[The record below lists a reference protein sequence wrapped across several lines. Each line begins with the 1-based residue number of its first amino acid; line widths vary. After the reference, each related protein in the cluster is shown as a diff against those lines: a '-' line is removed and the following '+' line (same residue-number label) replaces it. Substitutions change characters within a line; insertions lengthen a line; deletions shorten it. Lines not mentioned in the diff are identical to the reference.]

1 MVTAHHN
8 HDALESCARKYG
20 GRFLSTARRLLGDE
34 MTAQDAVQDA
44 MLSAARNL
52 HRFRGDSRLPTWVE
66 RIVIN
71 SALTRRRVIRRR
83 SEQPLDGSLE
93 HGEPHGH
100 QGLALTSEGPCPE
113 RALWRSEMRS
123 LIRAAIDE
131 LPADLRTVVILWHF
145 QEAEVSEIASRLRI
159 SPNAVRIRLH
169 RARRALHALL
179 AARLAGPQIDDNF
192 KRVDGSNAFCQER
205 RSASD
210 LDSRHAPAGGDLTG
224 YSQ

>member
-1 MVTAHHN
+1 MLTGLQN
-8 HDALESCARKYG
+8 HDTLERCAREYR
-20 GRFLSTARRLLGDE
+20 GRFLSTARRLLHDE
-34 MTAQDAVQDA
+34 AVAQDAVQDA

-52 HRFRGDSRLPTWVE
+52 HRFRGESQLPTWLE

-83 SEQPLDGSLE
+83 SEQPLEQFVE
-93 HGEPHGH
+93 HRERRRPSP
-100 QGLALTSEGPCPE
+100 AFTTDGPCPE

-123 LIRAAIDE
+123 LIRDAIDA

-169 RARRALHALL
+169 RARRALHDLL
-179 AARLAGPQIDDNF
+179 TARL
-192 KRVDGSNAFCQER
+192 DGSKHD
-205 RSASD
+205 RSCSD
-210 LDSRHAPAGGDLTG
+210 DDSD
-224 YSQ
+224 